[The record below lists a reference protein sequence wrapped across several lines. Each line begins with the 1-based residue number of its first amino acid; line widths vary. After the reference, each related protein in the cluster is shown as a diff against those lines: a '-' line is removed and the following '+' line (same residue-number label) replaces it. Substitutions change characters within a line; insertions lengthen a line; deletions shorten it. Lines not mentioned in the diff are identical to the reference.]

1 MKPPRQPD
9 AGYVKS
15 APRFFRL
22 IAGSGLLFTALVL
35 AGAIFLPA
43 PLLGPADAGAP
54 PNPAKSAWFLL
65 WIQEVVSHGTSLVYP
80 VLLLGL
86 VFLFLPWLPL
96 YGSVPAASW
105 LPRTQRA
112 VSLLALATFVAI
124 VALSVIAAVFRG
136 PQWTFVRPF

>member
-1 MKPPRQPD
+1 MKPPRPPD
-9 AGYVKS
+9 TDYIKS

-35 AGAIFLPA
+35 VGAIFLPA

-65 WIQEVVSHGTSLVYP
+65 WIQEVVSHRTSLVYP

-96 YGSVPAASW
+96 FGTVQAASW

-112 VSLLALATFVAI
+112 VNLLALVTFVAI
-124 VALSVIAAVFRG
+124 VLLSIIAAVFRG

>member
-9 AGYVKS
+9 TGYVDTS
-15 APRFFRL
+15 PRFFRL
-22 IAGSGLLFTALVL
+22 IAVSGLLFTVLVL
-35 AGAIFLPA
+35 GAAIFLPA

-80 VLLLGL
+80 VLLLGMA
-86 VFLFLPWLPL
+86 FLLLPWLPL
-96 YGSVPAASW
+96 HGSVPAAYW

-112 VSLLALATFVAI
+112 VNLLALATFAAI
-124 VALSVIAAVFRG
+124 VALS
-136 PQWTFVRPF
+136 PF